1 MLYGMVRKGW
11 KKKGVNDNTPEKK
24 EDKSNIQKKL
34 KVYVRLF
41 TLPVARHLTL
51 MSTQRSPRRLILKQ
65 TYGLKL
71 VRNADIA

>member
-34 KVYVRLF
+34 KVNF
-41 TLPVARHLTL
+41 TLIMIKPLYLSIFIH
-51 MSTQRSPRRLILKQ
+51 
-65 TYGLKL
+65 
-71 VRNADIA
+71 